1 MSKKGKK
8 EEVDEVGDKI
18 HILSYKIKAIET
30 KLANEQEKADKARH
44 R

>member
-18 HILSYKIKAIET
+18 NILNYKIKALE
-30 KLANEQEKADKARH
+30 KKFANE
-44 R
+44 

>member
-18 HILSYKIKAIET
+18 HILNYKIKAIET
-30 KLANEQEKADKARH
+30 KLANE
-44 R
+44 